1 MVLRKTFSALANQPQ
16 LQTAAQKYG
25 LQLGAQHIVG
35 GTNISEAIERVQALN
50 AYEIDASLN
59 YLGEFVTSEQ
69 QAVEAKDAICAV
81 IDHIVKADAQAH
93 ISVKLTQL
101 GLLLDVDFC
110 YDNVRNIVEHA
121 ATQNVFVTIDA
132 ENANTLAITLD
143 IVEELQKVFDN
154 VGTVVQAYLHEAPA
168 IVERF
173 EHSRLRIVK
182 GAYNESEAVALK
194 EPLHIDIQYV
204 ELVEYHLLNGTF
216 TSIAT
221 HDDNI
226 IEHVKRFVAEHDI
239 PKDTFEFQMLYGFR
253 KELQQQL
260 AREGYN
266 VCAYVPF
273 GEDWYGYYM
282 RRLAERPKNV
292 SLVTKQLFTKKT
304 NTALAIAAGAFLL
317 GRLTKKK

>member
-25 LQLGAQHIVG
+25 LQLGVQHIVG

-101 GLLLDVDFC
+101 GLLVDVDFC
-110 YDNVRNIVEHA
+110 YDNVRDIVEHA
-121 ATQNVFVTIDA
+121 ASKNVFVTIDA
-132 ENANTLAITLD
+132 ENADTLAITLD

-154 VGTVVQAYLHEAPA
+154 VGTVVQAYLHDAPA
-168 IVERF
+168 IAERF
-173 EHSRLRIVK
+173 QSSRIRIVK
-182 GAYNESEAVALK
+182 GAYNESESVALK

-266 VCAYVPF
+266 VCVYVPF